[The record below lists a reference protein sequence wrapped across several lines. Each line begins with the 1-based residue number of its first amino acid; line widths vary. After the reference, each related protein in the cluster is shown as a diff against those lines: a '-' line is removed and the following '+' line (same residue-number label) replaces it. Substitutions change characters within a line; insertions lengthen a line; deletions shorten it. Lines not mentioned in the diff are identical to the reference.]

1 MESTCSNY
9 WIWPFSNCEELMA
22 IPVYPAFFA
31 VLAFHKAA
39 GLFKKVKPEHDENYP
54 RGTHAIFHI
63 KRQGLLATRRA
74 QLLWVLAAAVV
85 FFLQAYVSK
94 VYFDQCTAWMSG
106 ITPQNASDEMQNPV
120 LGKVYG

>member
-1 MESTCSNY
+1 
-9 WIWPFSNCEELMA
+9 MA

-31 VLAFHKAA
+31 VLAFHKTA
-39 GLFKKVKPEHDENYP
+39 GLFKKVKAEHDENYP

-74 QLLWVLAAAVV
+74 QLLWVLAAGVV

-94 VYFDQCTAWMSG
+94 VYFDQCTVWMSG
-106 ITPQNASDEMQNPV
+106 MTAQNASDEMQNPV
-120 LGKVYG
+120 LGKLYG